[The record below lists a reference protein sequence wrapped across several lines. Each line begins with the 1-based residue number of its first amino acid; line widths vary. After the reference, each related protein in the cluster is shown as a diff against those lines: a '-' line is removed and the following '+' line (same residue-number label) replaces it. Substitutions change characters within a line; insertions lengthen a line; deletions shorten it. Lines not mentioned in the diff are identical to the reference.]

1 MNTLKRLEKVVLLGW
16 QSLISDIL
24 DEYSIGELKIA
35 SGKIYEVSDT
45 LPEYVEK
52 KLKNIKDAVSTYLN
66 LLLKENDRE
75 IQEHLEYLLKEMD
88 EIISYIDE
96 NLKLIKNDGYDD
108 NVVIKQKV
116 IKALLLVRKNII
128 SERKLIQEI

>member
-1 MNTLKRLEKVVLLGW
+1 MNTLKRLEKVILLGW
-16 QSLISDIL
+16 QSLVSDIL

-35 SGKIYEVSDT
+35 SGKTYEVSDT

-52 KLKNIKDAVSTYLN
+52 KLKNIKDAVNTYLN

-75 IQEHLEYLLKEMD
+75 IQEHLEYLLNEMD

-108 NVVIKQKV
+108 NVVVNYRQPKGCQ
-116 IKALLLVRKNII
+116 LLVFA
-128 SERKLIQEI
+128 SST

>member
-1 MNTLKRLEKVVLLGW
+1 MNTLKRLEKVILLGW

-35 SGKIYEVSDT
+35 SGKTYEVSDT

-75 IQEHLEYLLKEMD
+75 IQEHLEYLLKEMG

-108 NVVIKQKV
+108 NIVIKQKV
-116 IKALLLVRKNII
+116 IKALLLVRKTMI